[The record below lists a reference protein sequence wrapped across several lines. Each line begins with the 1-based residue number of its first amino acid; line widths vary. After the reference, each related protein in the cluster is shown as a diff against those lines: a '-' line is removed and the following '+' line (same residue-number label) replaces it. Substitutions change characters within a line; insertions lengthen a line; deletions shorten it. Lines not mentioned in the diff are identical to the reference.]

1 MANKIKPMA
10 TKIRMDLQLYPHSQ
24 DPKMK
29 HDDRYDSSKY
39 ISVQTRVNHDSEFE
53 KKYISKIVSEG
64 WVALKKVEDIFIF
77 PKGKA
82 FKYRLN
88 GDSMSGAREGT
99 FRSGG
104 WLIGKN
110 LDDPEN
116 NDKYIL
122 YKGYNGAVFSLQIKD
137 ILEIYIKS
145 PKREI
150 SIFKKPGK
158 ETKYPVFLP
167 DPVTGEDIVVY
178 FAKDEF
184 NRVRFTNS
192 NKYQKA
198 LATGRWDWSVVFNDD
213 L

>member
-110 LDDPEN
+110 IDDPEN